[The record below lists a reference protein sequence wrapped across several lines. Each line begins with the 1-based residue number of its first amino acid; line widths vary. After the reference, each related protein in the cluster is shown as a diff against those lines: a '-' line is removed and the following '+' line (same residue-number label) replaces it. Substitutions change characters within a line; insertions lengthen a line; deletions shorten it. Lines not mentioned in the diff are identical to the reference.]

1 MEYYNRHEIYFI
13 VVLSLHAIHKNS
25 PCSSGRSWRRRKRG
39 NIGEEKWQKF
49 IKLHSRGSSKL
60 FHSHILSC
68 AYAQFC
74 IYCICYVRLWK
85 FEVNC
90 RLRGKMSSFAAVADD
105 LKNLKLLL
113 NIQKILITR
122 RMNQSYI
129 FISKT
134 IWYSLRAHSDTHTH
148 NLWTS
153 KIHFWSNFNPFWI
166 EKHTSILL
174 NVTTVNYFYDFLQS
188 FSGFHKWK
196 FCFHSLLLLLLWVFS
211 HTHA

>member
-1 MEYYNRHEIYFI
+1 MRYILLLFCHCMRYTKIP
-13 VVLSLHAIHKNS
+13 HAVA
-25 PCSSGRSWRRRKRG
+25 GGVGGGERERG

-90 RLRGKMSSFAAVADD
+90 RLRDKMSSFAAAVADD

-134 IWYSLRAHSDTHTH
+134 IWYSLRAHSHTHTH

-166 EKHTSILL
+166 E
-174 NVTTVNYFYDFLQS
+174 
-188 FSGFHKWK
+188 
-196 FCFHSLLLLLLWVFS
+196 
-211 HTHA
+211 